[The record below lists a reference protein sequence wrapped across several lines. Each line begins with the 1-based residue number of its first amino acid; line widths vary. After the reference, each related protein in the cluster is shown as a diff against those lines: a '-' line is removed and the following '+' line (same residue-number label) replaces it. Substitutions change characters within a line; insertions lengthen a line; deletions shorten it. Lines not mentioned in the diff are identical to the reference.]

1 MIYHLFLSKIILLVY
16 FIYSNLYSPAHQFP
30 TFGTYNVQLNAIN
43 PQTGCKD
50 SIINQ
55 IIISPTPSAEFSY
68 SDSLGCDVL
77 DVTYTAVSSN
87 PTWGY
92 FWDFGNGVTS
102 QQASSVGYQ
111 FDLEGC
117 YDVSLSVTNN
127 QGCTATKLYT
137 DIACIYDSPIASFS
151 TDQDVLNEIDPLVSF
166 YNNSVNANSFEW
178 EFGDSTN
185 SFAENPIH
193 TYPDDAASYLV
204 TLVAYNEISCTD
216 STSMRIIILKDVG
229 LYIPNSF
236 TPDGDEYNHTF
247 YPVLTEGYKKDS
259 YHMSIFD
266 RWGELVFETYDVSF
280 GWNGSYRKN
289 GIQCKTGT
297 YTWVIEVIELQS
309 AVNRKFNG
317 HLNLIR

>member
-1 MIYHLFLSKIILLVY
+1 
-16 FIYSNLYSPAHQFP
+16 
-30 TFGTYNVQLNAIN
+30 
-43 PQTGCKD
+43 
-50 SIINQ
+50 
-55 IIISPTPSAEFSY
+55 
-68 SDSLGCDVL
+68 
-77 DVTYTAVSSN
+77 VSSN

-92 FWDFGNGVTS
+92 LWDFGNGETL

-117 YDVSLSVTNN
+117 YDVSLTVTNN
-127 QGCTATKLYT
+127 NGCTATQLYT
-137 DIACIYDSPIASFS
+137 DIACVYESPIASFS

-166 YNNSVNANSFEW
+166 YNNSVNASSFEW
-178 EFGDSTN
+178 EFGDGTN

-216 STSMRIIILKDVG
+216 SASIRIIILKDVG
-229 LYIPNSF
+229 LYVPNSF

-247 YPVLTEGYKKDS
+247 YPILTEGFKKDS

-266 RWGELVFETYDVSF
+266 RWGELVFESYDPSF
-280 GWNGSYRKN
+280 GWNGTYGKN
-289 GIQCKTGT
+289 GIQCQIGT
-297 YTWVIEVIELQS
+297 YTWVIELIELQS